1 MKKGGI
7 IMGKLKTTAVVAAS
21 AVVTAVLYEVS
32 LTGSR
37 ALLGDV
43 EYLRQPKPPVKKHW
57 WSRSSK

>member
-1 MKKGGI
+1 
-7 IMGKLKTTAVVAAS
+7 MGKMKATAVVAAS

-37 ALLGDV
+37 ALLADV

-57 WSRSSK
+57 WNGSSK

>member
-1 MKKGGI
+1 
-7 IMGKLKTTAVVAAS
+7 MGKLKTSAVIAAS

-43 EYLRQPKPPVKKHW
+43 EYLRRQNVPPVKKHW
-57 WSRSSK
+57 WTRSSK

>member
-1 MKKGGI
+1 
-7 IMGKLKTTAVVAAS
+7 MGKLKTTAVVAAS

-43 EYLRQPKPPVKKHW
+43 EYLRHPNPNPPVKKHW
-57 WSRSSK
+57 WNKNSSK

>member
-1 MKKGGI
+1 
-7 IMGKLKTTAVVAAS
+7 MGKMKTAAVVAAS
-21 AVVTAVLYEVS
+21 AVVTAIMYEVS